1 MLSAP
6 CKISVSERRPAVK
19 PKPAT
24 QIDAARRRCEA
35 RIAVVCDARL
45 SPGARL
51 LYVLLDDYAGMSGE
65 CWPGQETLAGRAA
78 AEPARSGTR
87 TTGPMACG
95 ESRYDAAASD
105 Q

>member
-51 LYVLLDDYAGMSGE
+51 LYVLLDEVVIVSPSPPSPSPI
-65 CWPGQETLAGRAA
+65 WPAPPPGRAGCA
-78 AEPARSGTR
+78 ARG
-87 TTGPMACG
+87 
-95 ESRYDAAASD
+95 
-105 Q
+105 